1 MGSVSFLSL
10 SPFSSP
16 SPSSP
21 CEDRVRRWPS
31 ASQEEG
37 LTKSRTSWHTD
48 GGTSQSPEMWE
59 IKFCWLK
66 HWEELIK
73 SSDGLLQCG
82 HSNAHQGVWVIGV
95 KKRDNLKFNSFLSF
109 TNCVNVSNL
118 MLAPR
123 CSCIIHTFQD
133 HNEVNINWE
142 QAGSCYAMS
151 WISVLWMD
159 HSKLAEETCLLE

>member
-1 MGSVSFLSL
+1 MFVSPPNSYVEALTPRVMVLGGGAFGKMRSWKWSAHDGISVFSLSLFPSL
-10 SPFSSP
+10 SPFSSPSFSP

-73 SSDGLLQCG
+73 SSDGLLRCG

-95 KKRDNLKFNSFLSF
+95 KKRDNLKFNSLLSF

-118 MLAPR
+118 L
-123 CSCIIHTFQD
+123 
-133 HNEVNINWE
+133 N
-142 QAGSCYAMS
+142 AGPQM
-151 WISVLWMD
+151 
-159 HSKLAEETCLLE
+159 